1 MKNGAL
7 FKYSKI
13 VSTVGAITSFKAV
26 KADTFEAVFENEVPA
41 DAVLTITKNS
51 TEQSGAWSWS
61 EDRKTATF
69 KGTARFSNGEYEIT
83 AKKGEASV
91 TAKTTVEDEKVDE
104 IKILCDTILTGS
116 LDKNATS
123 CDNKEGYI
131 YYQVLNQYKEDITPT
146 IDVQWT
152 ISSSTVT
159 NVEPSKG
166 KITIASTGD
175 AFRYGTDIMIVG
187 VYASDGAIVQE
198 TRKIGMEQCIASV
211 EAKGFVNYKSAKIEE
226 AVPTLPKDFAKK
238 TWSMVYEAKDQN
250 GMVLDAVPYSNK
262 DITFISNNPLLLKS
276 DFLQDKLYTLKDK
289 ETGLTK
295 QYASVMVEPGDYAD
309 QGGEVTIM
317 AISSKA
323 GIRKEFTFTIGER
336 ARLKSLTL
344 TPPTL
349 VTDGDKNVPLTYIAK
364 DVNGNE
370 VTDYETIV
378 RSSNT
383 LSLNASVGT
392 LTVKE
397 GDDGKAVV
405 LWSDTDEVT
414 YEDSRS
420 HDNIARIVSLTT
432 VVVGGDSNNIMM
444 NVKDKRR
451 PVAFKSVDFGLDKN
465 DSMVI
470 GNTSTTDL
478 LSDQVM
484 YVDQYG
490 SDMKGSAAALFF
502 NTAFT
507 SFNDAKYCLRVKTDD
522 GKYLGLEKDTT
533 YDTSAAAKVKFE
545 AKDVVENGIGELE
558 KDQKAGTT
566 TVTYSIATVGTSGVV
581 DKGNTLVATYNT
593 VPQAMVLSNVEA
605 SPNNS
610 KYQMVTSNT
619 KNANG
624 IYLSDDCFVASGGVL
639 KAVDNE
645 NGEGDLKLEGA
656 NVGYT
661 VKGKARRLNNV
672 TLTLPSGCYS
682 INDSSDIVKNG
693 TGLAVTQGAI
703 SWSELYNDNDARR
716 ARKDAKKTL
725 VLDIFN
731 TTGAAPV
738 KANTVETTFTISDA
752 GSYPV
757 AFSKAFEFAKAPTA
771 TVLKPVIPAD
781 VMVLDQYGN
790 NVTSSTEITYNIT
803 LTEEAENENTHLSG
817 SFDIINNN
825 TSEAHVK
832 GAEIG
837 DKCKVLTNVLIKG
850 SRTIAFTDT
859 KDITIGADT
868 KAWISSADNDN
879 DKKWRKADTFGDGLG
894 LGMNR

>member
-1 MKNGAL
+1 
-7 FKYSKI
+7 
-13 VSTVGAITSFKAV
+13 
-26 KADTFEAVFENEVPA
+26 
-41 DAVLTITKNS
+41 
-51 TEQSGAWSWS
+51 
-61 EDRKTATF
+61 
-69 KGTARFSNGEYEIT
+69 
-83 AKKGEASV
+83 
-91 TAKTTVEDEKVDE
+91 
-104 IKILCDTILTGS
+104 
-116 LDKNATS
+116 
-123 CDNKEGYI
+123 
-131 YYQVLNQYKEDITPT
+131 
-146 IDVQWT
+146 
-152 ISSSTVT
+152 
-159 NVEPSKG
+159 
-166 KITIASTGD
+166 
-175 AFRYGTDIMIVG
+175 
-187 VYASDGAIVQE
+187 
-198 TRKIGMEQCIASV
+198 
-211 EAKGFVNYKSAKIEE
+211 
-226 AVPTLPKDFAKK
+226 
-238 TWSMVYEAKDQN
+238 
-250 GMVLDAVPYSNK
+250 
-262 DITFISNNPLLLKS
+262 TFISNNPLLLKS

-414 YEDSRS
+414 YADSRS
-420 HDNIARIVSLTT
+420 YDNIARIVSLTT

-465 DSMVI
+465 DSMVV
-470 GNTSTTDL
+470 GNTSTTNL

-490 SDMKGSAAALFF
+490 SDMRGSAAKLFF
-502 NTAFT
+502 ETAFN

-522 GKYLGLEKDTT
+522 GKYLGLEKDKI
-533 YDTSAAAKVKFE
+533 YGAKGVPGTDADGNPIKSDADIPTVKFKAIDTE
-545 AKDVVENGIGELE
+545 GELE

-566 TVTYSIATVGTSGVV
+566 TITYSIATIGTSGVV

-672 TLTLPSGCYS
+672 TLTLPSECYS
-682 INDSSDIVKNG
+682 INDSSDIVNDG

-703 SWSELYNDNDARR
+703 SWGELYNDNDARR

-725 VLDIFN
+725 VLDIYN
-731 TTGAAPV
+731 TTGAKKV

-757 AFSKAFEFAKAPTA
+757 AFSRAFEFAKAPTA
-771 TVLKPVIPAD
+771 TVLRPVIPGD
-781 VMVLDQYGN
+781 VVVLDQYGN

-850 SRTIAFTDT
+850 SRTVAFTDT
-859 KDITIGADT
+859 KDITVGADT

-879 DKKWRKADTFGDGLG
+879 DKKWRKADTLDDGGLG

>member
-1 MKNGAL
+1 M
-7 FKYSKI
+7 
-13 VSTVGAITSFKAV
+13 
-26 KADTFEAVFENEVPA
+26 
-41 DAVLTITKNS
+41 
-51 TEQSGAWSWS
+51 
-61 EDRKTATF
+61 
-69 KGTARFSNGEYEIT
+69 
-83 AKKGEASV
+83 
-91 TAKTTVEDEKVDE
+91 
-104 IKILCDTILTGS
+104 
-116 LDKNATS
+116 
-123 CDNKEGYI
+123 
-131 YYQVLNQYKEDITPT
+131 
-146 IDVQWT
+146 
-152 ISSSTVT
+152 
-159 NVEPSKG
+159 
-166 KITIASTGD
+166 
-175 AFRYGTDIMIVG
+175 
-187 VYASDGAIVQE
+187 
-198 TRKIGMEQCIASV
+198 
-211 EAKGFVNYKSAKIEE
+211 
-226 AVPTLPKDFAKK
+226 
-238 TWSMVYEAKDQN
+238 
-250 GMVLDAVPYSNK
+250 
-262 DITFISNNPLLLKS
+262 
-276 DFLQDKLYTLKDK
+276 
-289 ETGLTK
+289 
-295 QYASVMVEPGDYAD
+295 
-309 QGGEVTIM
+309 
-317 AISSKA
+317 
-323 GIRKEFTFTIGER
+323 
-336 ARLKSLTL
+336 

-490 SDMKGSAAALFF
+490 SDMKGSAAASFF

-781 VMVLDQYGN
+781 VIVLDQYGN

-803 LTEEAENENTHLSG
+803 LTEEAENENKNSHRAG
-817 SFDIINNN
+817 S
-825 TSEAHVK
+825 T
-832 GAEIG
+832 G
-837 DKCKVLTNVLIKG
+837 T
-850 SRTIAFTDT
+850 
-859 KDITIGADT
+859 
-868 KAWISSADNDN
+868 
-879 DKKWRKADTFGDGLG
+879 
-894 LGMNR
+894 

>member
-1 MKNGAL
+1 
-7 FKYSKI
+7 
-13 VSTVGAITSFKAV
+13 
-26 KADTFEAVFENEVPA
+26 
-41 DAVLTITKNS
+41 
-51 TEQSGAWSWS
+51 
-61 EDRKTATF
+61 
-69 KGTARFSNGEYEIT
+69 
-83 AKKGEASV
+83 
-91 TAKTTVEDEKVDE
+91 
-104 IKILCDTILTGS
+104 
-116 LDKNATS
+116 
-123 CDNKEGYI
+123 
-131 YYQVLNQYKEDITPT
+131 
-146 IDVQWT
+146 
-152 ISSSTVT
+152 
-159 NVEPSKG
+159 
-166 KITIASTGD
+166 
-175 AFRYGTDIMIVG
+175 
-187 VYASDGAIVQE
+187 
-198 TRKIGMEQCIASV
+198 
-211 EAKGFVNYKSAKIEE
+211 
-226 AVPTLPKDFAKK
+226 
-238 TWSMVYEAKDQN
+238 
-250 GMVLDAVPYSNK
+250 
-262 DITFISNNPLLLKS
+262 
-276 DFLQDKLYTLKDK
+276 
-289 ETGLTK
+289 
-295 QYASVMVEPGDYAD
+295 
-309 QGGEVTIM
+309 
-317 AISSKA
+317 
-323 GIRKEFTFTIGER
+323 
-336 ARLKSLTL
+336 
-344 TPPTL
+344 
-349 VTDGDKNVPLTYIAK
+349 
-364 DVNGNE
+364 
-370 VTDYETIV
+370 
-378 RSSNT
+378 
-383 LSLNASVGT
+383 
-392 LTVKE
+392 
-397 GDDGKAVV
+397 
-405 LWSDTDEVT
+405 
-414 YEDSRS
+414 
-420 HDNIARIVSLTT
+420 
-432 VVVGGDSNNIMM
+432 
-444 NVKDKRR
+444 
-451 PVAFKSVDFGLDKN
+451 
-465 DSMVI
+465 MVI